1 MLTPMERSDI
11 KRLKKRGLT
20 NRAIADLVGHDRE
33 TVARVLIEPT
43 DRQAA
48 PRSRRSRVDAHT
60 DEIRGWISAGLPV
73 RRMFELAR
81 THPEHPY
88 QGGKSAFY
96 ERVRKIRTE
105 FDLQRAD
112 VPIRFEGLPGEFL
125 QVDWGEVRRFPLDR
139 GPCVT
144 RYFYAARLKYSRF
157 MHVLWRD
164 NMTQE
169 TLLRCLCA
177 TFVHIGGVP
186 WVCVFDNLKTVT
198 TGRDAHH
205 QPIWHPVFFSF
216 ATDLCFTPQACDVRA
231 ANQKGSVENLV
242 KFVKSNF
249 LPGRS
254 FFDEADLTDQCEHWL
269 DKVNTRSS
277 QATCRRPVD
286 LLPADKAALSIL
298 PDEAKDYGLLNLA
311 RVDRQSLA
319 PADGSR
325 YSVPSE
331 HAGAFVSV
339 RLHEKWVRIY
349 KDGALLSEHE
359 RRLGKPGR
367 VIDPAHF
374 EEVLARK
381 PRARVFL
388 YRDALL
394 DLGEAVALYI
404 KELVRRRYD
413 QQAPE
418 ILAVYALYQRYGQK
432 ALMGAIELAASKGVY
447 GAEYL
452 QALLDQPEDGHT
464 FFPSVPVPC
473 LPSQVEVDRPL
484 SAYETHVKRMP
495 GGK

>member
-1 MLTPMERSDI
+1 MERSDI

-33 TVARVLIEPT
+33 TVSRVLIEPT

-48 PRSRRSRVDAHT
+48 PRSRRSQVDALT
-60 DEIRGWISAGLPV
+60 DQILGWLCAGLPV
-73 RRMFELAR
+73 RRMLELAF
-81 THPEHPY
+81 THPKHPY
-88 QGGKSAFY
+88 HGGKSAFY
-96 ERVRKIRTE
+96 ERVRKIRTQM
-105 FDLQRAD
+105 DLEKTD

-157 MHVLWRD
+157 MHVLWCD
-164 NMTQE
+164 NMTEE
-169 TLLRCLCA
+169 TLLRCLCD
-177 TFVHIGGVP
+177 TFVQIGGVP

-198 TGRDAHH
+198 TGRDSHH
-205 QPIWHPVFFSF
+205 QPIWHPVFFQF
-216 ATDLCFTPQACDVRA
+216 ATDLCFTPHACDIRA

-254 FFDEADLTDQCEHWL
+254 FFDEADLASQCERWL
-269 DKVNTRSS
+269 EQVNTMPS
-277 QATCRRPVD
+277 QATGIRPVD
-286 LLPADKAALSIL
+286 LLSAEKSVLSIL
-298 PDEAKDYGLLNLA
+298 PDEAKDYGLLSLA

-325 YSVPSE
+325 YSVPVA
-331 HAGAFVSV
+331 HAGSAVTV
-339 RLHEKWVRIY
+339 RLHEKRVCIY
-349 KDGALLSEHE
+349 KDTDLLAEHE
-359 RRLGKPGR
+359 RRMGKPGR

-374 EEVLARK
+374 EPVLDRK
-381 PRARVFL
+381 PQARVFL
-388 YRDALL
+388 YRDTLL
-394 DLGEAVALYI
+394 SLGEPVALYI
-404 KELVRRRYD
+404 KELVRRRYA

-418 ILAVYALYQRYGQK
+418 ILAVYALYKNHGQK
-432 ALMGAIELAASKGVY
+432 TLMKAMERATSKGAY

-452 QALLDQPEDGHT
+452 QALIDGSQNAPAS
-464 FFPSVPVPC
+464 FPSVAVPLLPV
-473 LPSQVEVDRPL
+473 QAEVDRAL
-484 SAYETHVKRMP
+484 STYETHVIRVQ

>member
-1 MLTPMERSDI
+1 MERSDI

-20 NRAIADLVGHDRE
+20 NCAIADLVGHDRE
-33 TVARVLIEPT
+33 TVSRVLLEPT
-43 DRQAA
+43 DQAPA
-48 PRSRRSRVDAHT
+48 SRSRRSQVDVFTAQ
-60 DEIRGWISAGLPV
+60 IRDWLCAGLPV
-73 RRMFELAR
+73 RRMLELAM
-81 THPEHPY
+81 TYPVHPY
-88 QGGKSAFY
+88 GGGKSAFY

-105 FDLQRAD
+105 FDLQKAD

-125 QVDWGEVRRFPLDR
+125 QVDWGEVRHFPLEK

-169 TLLRCLCA
+169 TLIRCLCA

-216 ATDLCFTPQACDVRA
+216 ATDLGFTPQACDIRA

-254 FFDEADLTDQCEHWL
+254 FFDEADLASQGELWL
-269 DKVNTRSS
+269 DKVNTRAS
-277 QATCRRPVD
+277 QATCKRPVD
-286 LLPADKAALSIL
+286 LLPADKAALSSL
-298 PDEAKDYGLLNLA
+298 PDEAKDYGLLSLSK
-311 RVDRQSLA
+311 VDRQSLA
-319 PADGSR
+319 PAGGSR
-325 YSVPSE
+325 YSVPVA
-331 HAGAFVSV
+331 HAGAYVSV
-339 RLHEKWVRIY
+339 RLHEKRVRIY
-349 KDGALLSEHE
+349 KDDALLSEHE
-359 RRLGKPGR
+359 RRLGEPGR

-374 EEVLARK
+374 EEVLAGK
-381 PRARVFL
+381 PQARVFL

-394 DLGEAVALYI
+394 SLCETVALYI

-413 QQAPE
+413 QQANE

-432 ALMGAIELAASKGVY
+432 AFTSAIESATSKGVY

-452 QALLDQPEDGHT
+452 QALLEPTGDESPV
-464 FFPSVPVPC
+464 FPSVKVAF
-473 LPSQVEVDRPL
+473 LPGQAEVDRAL
-484 SAYETHVKRMP
+484 AAYEAHVKRVP